1 MTVDLPADVIE
12 DAERLTRLVRKTP
25 DENEAAAYEDRR
37 DDLLATHEYRARIRN
52 DDDGDAV
59 LVLHPAEWH
68 DSEAGVIR
76 TDQIDD
82 LSRAVEIQLEGTA
95 DPDDWE
101 TVDATNRELVEA
113 VREEHDNVHGENA
126 RLLADFAGNHYAKPI
141 TSLTPAELA
150 EFLSEYVVRNAWPT
164 EAQTAVLEESLELV
178 FDVADEPYP
187 GIERE
192 TAQPALDDAVGEDS
206 E

>member
-1 MTVDLPADVIE
+1 MTADLPDDVIAE
-12 DAERLTRLVRKTP
+12 AERLTRLARRTP

-37 DDLLATHEYRARIRN
+37 DDLLATHEYRARIR
-52 DDDGDAV
+52 DDGDAV

-76 TDQIDD
+76 TDQIND

-101 TVDATNRELVEA
+101 AIDAANRELVAA
-113 VREEHDNVHGENA
+113 VRTEHGDVHGENA

-141 TSLTPAELA
+141 ASLTAAELA
-150 EFLSEYVVRNAWPT
+150 EFRSEYVVRNAWPT
-164 EAQTAVLEESLELV
+164 DKQVAALEESLELV

-187 GIERE
+187 VIEGE
-192 TAQPALDDAVGEDS
+192 TEPSALDDAVAEDRA
-206 E
+206 

>member
-1 MTVDLPADVIE
+1 MTADLPDDVAE
-12 DAERLTRLVRKTP
+12 DAERLTRLARKTP
-25 DENEAAAYEDRR
+25 DENEATAYEDRR
-37 DDLLATHEYRARIRN
+37 DDLLASHEYRSRIRN
-52 DDDGDAV
+52 EGDAV

-68 DSEAGVIR
+68 DSEEGVIR

-101 TVDATNRELVEA
+101 TADAANRELAEA
-113 VREEHDNVHGENA
+113 VREEYDDVHGENA

-150 EFLSEYVVRNAWPT
+150 EFSSEYVVRNAWPT

-178 FDVADEPYP
+178 FEVADEPYP